1 MRRRSTVGGALEMFS
16 LPLPLVL
23 STLIQNVDFQLL
35 IFILYPELLFNATQ
49 IEVVTSCFYF
59 KKYVDRVLCKSLKEV
74 L

>member
-49 IEVVTSCFYF
+49 IEVVTSCFY
-59 KKYVDRVLCKSLKEV
+59 VDRVLCKSLKEV